1 MSRTWIV
8 AFVLA
13 CAGCGK
19 KETAPSSTAGSTTP
33 GATATG
39 SAAVVEDI
47 RSRCTRLVDKTMKL
61 GIGEKESTR
70 EQKIDFCVGE
80 PPPSATF
87 FDCVDK
93 ATTKEAAEAC
103 T

>member
-19 KETAPSSTAGSTTP
+19 KETAPSATSGSTTP
-33 GATATG
+33 GAATTG

-47 RSRCTRLVDKTMKL
+47 RSRCTRLVEKTMKL

-80 PPPSATF
+80 PPNAKF

-93 ATTKEAAEAC
+93 ATTKQAVEAC

>member
-19 KETAPSSTAGSTTP
+19 KETAPSSTSSSTTP
-33 GATATG
+33 GAKATG

-47 RSRCTRLVDKTMKL
+47 RSRCTSLVDKVMKL
-61 GIGEKESTR
+61 EIGEQESTR

-80 PPPSATF
+80 PPNAAF

-93 ATTKEAAEAC
+93 ATTKEAVEAC